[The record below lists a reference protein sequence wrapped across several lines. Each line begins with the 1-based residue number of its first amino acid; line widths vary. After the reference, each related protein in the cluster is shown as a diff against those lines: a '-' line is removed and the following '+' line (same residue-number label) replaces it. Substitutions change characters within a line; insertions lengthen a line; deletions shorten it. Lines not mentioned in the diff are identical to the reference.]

1 MLDDFLDDWT
11 GMDAREVVETVAFI
25 VVLLAAMLVM
35 GATVV
40 ATRTARPVT
49 GAGNGQA
56 ALTSGENVP
65 DSSPP
70 PQAANSSKNENAQ
83 PTARRE

>member
-35 GATVV
+35 GAV
-40 ATRTARPVT
+40 
-49 GAGNGQA
+49 
-56 ALTSGENVP
+56 L
-65 DSSPP
+65 
-70 PQAANSSKNENAQ
+70 
-83 PTARRE
+83 